1 VGVSGAEPE
10 SSIGFLLHF
19 RENPDSAILRQSMR
33 VAEGAGLR
41 PWVAQADVEAVLEK
55 ELRTARLLV
64 AVGGDGTLLYSAQ
77 HAAPKGVP
85 VLGVNR
91 GQLGF
96 LTNVEMAGLPHAIEA
111 FVSGEYGIVRRR
123 TLRGEVSIAAEG
135 DVVETVAVAVN
146 EIVAKADATNLVRL
160 QVTCDDQLVG
170 TFDADGLIVATSIGS
185 TAYSLSAGGP
195 PVDFRVPALIL
206 TPLNPHGLISRSLV
220 IPDTLDVRIEVQRGR
235 AVAAAD
241 GKIWGHLETGWYLT
255 IKRGPEL
262 SLIRPPGSP
271 GFFQRLRSKTG
282 FGGVLKLAPNEEDE
296 AAEVAADAQRA

>member
-1 VGVSGAEPE
+1 MSGAEPE

-33 VAEGAGLR
+33 VTEAAGLR

-96 LTNVEMAGLPHAIEA
+96 LTNVEMAGLPYALEA

-123 TLRGEVSIAAEG
+123 TLRGEVSISAG
-135 DVVETVAVAVN
+135 SDVVETVAVAVN

-160 QVTCDDQLVG
+160 QVTSDDQLVG

-206 TPLNPHGLISRSLV
+206 TTLNPHGLISRSLV
-220 IPDTLDVRIEVQRGR
+220 IPDTLDVRIEVQRGG

>member
-1 VGVSGAEPE
+1 VSGTEPE
-10 SSIGFLLHF
+10 GSIGFLLHF
-19 RENPDSAILRQSMR
+19 RENPDSATLRRAMR
-33 VAEGAGLR
+33 VAEAAGLR

-64 AVGGDGTLLYSAQ
+64 AIGGDGTLLYSAQ

-85 VLGVNR
+85 LLGVNR

-96 LTNVEMAGLPHAIEA
+96 LTNVEMAGLPQALEA
-111 FVSGEYGIVRRR
+111 FVAGEYGIVRRR
-123 TLRGEVSIAAEG
+123 TLRGEVSALAEG
-135 DVVETVAVAVN
+135 DVVETVKVAVN
-146 EIVAKADATNLVRL
+146 EIVAKADGVNLVRL
-160 QVTCDDQLVG
+160 EVTSDDQLVG

-195 PVDFRVPALIL
+195 PVDSRVPALVL

-235 AVAAAD
+235 GVAAAD
-241 GKIWGHLETGWYLT
+241 GKVWGHLETGWHLT

-262 SLIRPPGSP
+262 SLVRPPGSP

-296 AAEVAADAQRA
+296 AIEVAADAQRA